1 MNKQKKELTIID
13 VLKTELEKRNNPID
27 LKAHI
32 IGKVVQLE
40 PIIVSISDGHVLL
53 KENDHLEIS
62 EWFRFRYNI
71 DKTSALS
78 NDVPS
83 AIKNAKNVTETHSQ
97 GGSPCSMPNA
107 IEYLA
112 TAISKINTEL
122 LALKC
127 NLALGDYVT
136 VASLEE
142 TDKYVLLD
150 KVISNA

>member
-1 MNKQKKELTIID
+1 MSNKKENFIEIIA
-13 VLKTELEKRNNPID
+13 KELNKRDNPTDQKSSIV
-27 LKAHI
+27 
-32 IGKVVQLE
+32 GKVVQLE

-53 KENDHLEIS
+53 KENDRLGIS
-62 EWFRFRYNI
+62 EWFRFRCNI
-71 DKTSALS
+71 DKTLALS

-112 TAISKINTEL
+112 TAIDKINTEL

-127 NLALGDYVT
+127 NLALGDSVT
-136 VASLEE
+136 ITSLEE
-142 TDKYVLLD
+142 NGKYVLLD
-150 KVISNA
+150 KI